1 MPRLNPIDPAHAQ
14 GVARELLDD
23 IRRTF
28 GMAPNI
34 LRAMAN
40 SPAALQAYL
49 GFRSALGGASLGPK
63 LGEAIALAVA
73 GANDCGYCVAAH
85 TAAAKALGVDDA
97 ERARNRDGRSGD
109 AKVDAALRFAVAI
122 VAKSGRVDDGDL
134 HSVRAAG
141 YGDGEIVDIVA
152 AVASNTFTNYLDHVA
167 EPELDFPAVATGDSV
182 AA

>member
-1 MPRLNPIDPAHAQ
+1 MPRIMPIDPAHAD
-14 GVARELLDD
+14 AKAKPLLDA
-23 IRRTF
+23 IGQAYGR
-28 GMAPNI
+28 APNI
-34 LRAMAN
+34 LRAMAA

-49 GFRSALGGASLGPK
+49 GFGKALGGASLGPK
-63 LGEAIALAVA
+63 LREAIALAVA

-122 VAKSGRVDDGDL
+122 VAKRGRVDDGDL

-167 EPELDFPAVATGDSV
+167 EPELDFPPVEVGESV